1 MTQLIRGFQAVFG
14 RYFQKWQLT
23 VGLVLLLFELLL
35 SLIVSIS
42 GVCGVNVTHINY
54 WMMLVY
60 SWVNGPA
67 IWVAIG
73 SIALLLAIYWIV
85 QFLKNQSDRKTTMEA
100 FWMVFLAFG
109 IATFYGLVQVFSGS
123 YSNVSSLAV
132 DNRQYHLMHR
142 SSFTGSDFL
151 ILSCTSDNFSCQA
164 PQLIDPNLSS
174 EIRSGQEKGH
184 ADLTYNL
191 GNKTFGVKT
200 SQTLIDTK
208 ISL

>member
-1 MTQLIRGFQAVFG
+1 MTQLLRGFQAIFG

-35 SLIVSIS
+35 LLILSVS
-42 GVCGVNVTHINY
+42 GVCGVTVTRINY
-54 WMMLVY
+54 WVLLLY
-60 SWVNGPA
+60 SWMNITA

-85 QFLKNQSDRKTTMEA
+85 QFLKNQSDRKTTSEA

-109 IATFYGLVQVFSGS
+109 IATFYGLAQVFSGS
-123 YSNVSSLAV
+123 YSNVSSLAI

-142 SSFTGSDFL
+142 SWFGGNDYL

-164 PQLIDPNLSS
+164 PRLIDPNLSS
-174 EIRSGQEKGH
+174 EIRSGQEKGR
-184 ADLTYNL
+184 ANLTYNL
-191 GNKTFGVKT
+191 GSKTFGVET

>member
-1 MTQLIRGFQAVFG
+1 MTQLLRGCQAVFG

-23 VGLVLLLFELLL
+23 VGFVLLLFELLL
-35 SLIVSIS
+35 LLIVSIS
-42 GVCGVNVTHINY
+42 GVCGVTHINY
-54 WMMLVY
+54 WMLLAY
-60 SWVNGPA
+60 SWVNGTA

-85 QFLKNQSDRKTTMEA
+85 QFLKNQSDRKTTIEA
-100 FWMVFLAFG
+100 FWMVLLAFG
-109 IATFYGLVQVFSGS
+109 IATFYGLVQIFSGF

-132 DNRQYHLMHR
+132 DNRQYHLIHR
-142 SSFTGSDFL
+142 SSAMNSDFL

-191 GNKTFGVKT
+191 GSKTFGVKT

>member
-1 MTQLIRGFQAVFG
+1 MTQLLRGFQAIFG

-35 SLIVSIS
+35 LLIVSIS
-42 GVCGVNVTHINY
+42 GVCGVTHINY
-54 WMMLVY
+54 WMLLIY
-60 SWVNGPA
+60 SWVNGTA
-67 IWVAIG
+67 VWVAIG
-73 SIALLLAIYWIV
+73 SIALLLAIYWVV
-85 QFLKNQSDRKTTMEA
+85 QFLKNQSDRKTTGEA
-100 FWMVFLAFG
+100 FWMVFLALG
-109 IATFYGLVQVFSGS
+109 IATFYGLTQIFSGS

-132 DNRQYHLMHR
+132 DNRQYHLIHR
-142 SSFTGSDFL
+142 SSAMNSDFL

-191 GNKTFGVKT
+191 GSKTFGVKT

>member
-1 MTQLIRGFQAVFG
+1 MTQLLRGCQAVFG

-35 SLIVSIS
+35 LLIVSIS
-42 GVCGVNVTHINY
+42 GVCGVTHINY
-54 WMMLVY
+54 WMLLVY
-60 SWVNGPA
+60 SWVNGTA

-73 SIALLLAIYWIV
+73 SIALLLAIYWVV
-85 QFLKNQSDRKTTMEA
+85 QFLKNQSDRKTTSEA
-100 FWMVFLAFG
+100 FWMVFLALG
-109 IATFYGLVQVFSGS
+109 IATFYGLTQIFSGS

-132 DNRQYHLMHR
+132 DNRQYHLIHR
-142 SSFTGSDFL
+142 SSAMNSDFL
-151 ILSCTSDNFSCQA
+151 ILSCASGNFSCEV
-164 PQLIDPNLSS
+164 PRLIDPNLSS

-191 GNKTFGVKT
+191 GSKTFRIQT

-208 ISL
+208 IPL